1 MKVAIIGGSGKM
13 GQWFAKF
20 LLKDG
25 KKVIVIGRS
34 EGKLLKVKE
43 QLGVDIATNMEAVRD
58 ADVILISVPIDSFE
72 GIVEQICPHI
82 HTRQV
87 VIDLTSIKAQ
97 PVKIMHKYLKTGL
110 VLGVH
115 PVFGPGARDMTNH
128 NFVLTPTSGEERTL
142 AQRVRQYL
150 ETRGARVTLM
160 TPREHD
166 EMMSVVLGLSH
177 FIALVSADTL
187 LGVDKLERL
196 RAVGGTTYKVLLAL
210 VESVVSEDPEFYA
223 SLQMNLPNVMEIEKL
238 FQSNAKAWTDLVE
251 SKDSRKFAE
260 RMNTLREGLEKVNP
274 DFGKGYES
282 MYKLVEGL

>member
-1 MKVAIIGGSGKM
+1 
-13 GQWFAKF
+13 
-20 LLKDG
+20 
-25 KKVIVIGRS
+25 
-34 EGKLLKVKE
+34 
-43 QLGVDIATNMEAVRD
+43 
-58 ADVILISVPIDSFE
+58 
-72 GIVEQICPHI
+72 
-82 HTRQV
+82 
-87 VIDLTSIKAQ
+87 
-97 PVKIMHKYLKTGL
+97 MHKYLKTGL

-128 NFVLTPTSGEERTL
+128 NFVLTPTSGEERSL

-160 TPREHD
+160 TPQEHD
-166 EMMSVVLGLSH
+166 EMMAVVLGLSH

-187 LGVDKLERL
+187 LGVDKLEQL

-238 FQSNAKAWTDLVE
+238 FQSNAKAWVDLVE
-251 SKDSRKFAE
+251 SKDSQKFAE
-260 RMNTLREGLEKVNP
+260 RMNALREGLEKVNP

>member
-1 MKVAIIGGSGKM
+1 M
-13 GQWFAKF
+13 GQWFANF

-34 EGKLLKVKE
+34 KGKLLKVKE
-43 QLGVDIATNMEAVRD
+43 QLGIDITTSMEAVRD
-58 ADVILISVPIDSFE
+58 ADVILISVPIDSF
-72 GIVEQICPHI
+72 GGVVEQICPHI

-128 NFVLTPTSGEERTL
+128 NFVLTPTSGEERSL

-160 TPREHD
+160 TPQEHD
-166 EMMSVVLGLSH
+166 EMMAVVLGLSH

-187 LGVDKLERL
+187 LGVDKLEQL

-238 FQSNAKAWTDLVE
+238 FQSNAKAWVDLVE

-260 RMNTLREGLEKVNP
+260 RMNALREGLEKVNP